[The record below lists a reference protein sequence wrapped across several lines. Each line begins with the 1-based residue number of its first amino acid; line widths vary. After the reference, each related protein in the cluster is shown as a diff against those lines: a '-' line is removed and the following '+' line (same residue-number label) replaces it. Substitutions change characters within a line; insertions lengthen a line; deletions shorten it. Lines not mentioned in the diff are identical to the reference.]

1 MEKKVQEV
9 FATLSGIDVNNH
21 VEAKQNLKYLSWPW
35 AWSEVKKRYPDATYE
50 VMEDEQGRQWFED
63 TDLGI
68 MCRTAVTIKG
78 ERLTMW
84 LPVMDASNKAMKRC
98 TYKYTVYNR
107 YKNAYEEKIVPAATM
122 FDINKTIMRCLVKN
136 LAMFGL
142 GLYIYAGEDLP
153 EIDEPQPQPAQPQ
166 QEQAKQEQA
175 KQVKPVQKPD
185 MMQEEVLR
193 AYALPAID
201 QAQTK
206 DDLKRIYN
214 DYKQQLGNV
223 QEFIDALSARKK
235 QVTL

>member
-9 FATLSGIDVNNH
+9 FTTLSGIDVNNH

-84 LPVMDASNKAMKRC
+84 LPVMDASNKAMKRSA
-98 TYKYTVYNR
+98 YKYTVYNK
-107 YKNAYEEKIVPAATM
+107 YKNAYEEKVVPAATM
-122 FDINKTIMRCLVKN
+122 FDINKTIMRCLTKN
-136 LAMFGL
+136 IAMFGL
-142 GLYIYAGEDLP
+142 GLNIYAGEDMP
-153 EIDEPQPQPAQPQ
+153 MITDEPQSQPQPTPAQT
-166 QEQAKQEQA
+166 

-185 MMQEEVLR
+185 MMQEEILR

-223 QEFIDALSARKK
+223 QEFIDALAARKK
-235 QVTL
+235 QIPL

>member
-9 FATLSGIDVNNH
+9 FTTLSGIDVNNH

-35 AWSEVKKRYPDATYE
+35 AWSEVKSRYPDATYE
-50 VMEDEQGRQWFED
+50 VMEDEHGHQWFED
-63 TDLGI
+63 ADFGI

-84 LPVMDASNKAMKRC
+84 LPVMDAANKAMKRSA
-98 TYKYTVYNR
+98 YKYTVYNK
-107 YKNAYEEKIVPAATM
+107 YKNAYEEKVVPAATM
-122 FDINKTIMRCLVKN
+122 FDINKTIMRCLTKN
-136 LAMFGL
+136 IAMFGL
-142 GLYIYAGEDLP
+142 GLNIYAGEDMP
-153 EIDEPQPQPAQPQ
+153 MITDETQQEEQVQPQ
-166 QEQAKQEQA
+166 QA

-193 AYALPAID
+193 VYALPAIE

>member
-1 MEKKVQEV
+1 MDKKVQEV
-9 FATLSGIDVNNH
+9 FTTLSGIDVNNH

-84 LPVMDASNKAMKRC
+84 LPVMDASNKAMKRSA
-98 TYKYTVYNR
+98 YKYTVYNK
-107 YKNAYEEKIVPAATM
+107 YKNAYEEKVVPAATM
-122 FDINKTIMRCLVKN
+122 FDINKTIMRCLTKN
-136 LAMFGL
+136 IAMFGL
-142 GLYIYAGEDLP
+142 GLNIYAGEDMP
-153 EIDEPQPQPAQPQ
+153 MITDEPQSQPQPTPAQT
-166 QEQAKQEQA
+166 

-185 MMQEEVLR
+185 MMQEEILR

-223 QEFIDALSARKK
+223 QEFIDALAARKK
-235 QVTL
+235 QIPL

>member
-9 FATLSGIDVNNH
+9 FTTLNAIDVRER
-21 VEAKQNLKYLSWPW
+21 VEQKNNLKYLTWSW
-35 AWSEVKKRYPDATYE
+35 AWAEVKSRYPDATYE
-50 VMEDEQGRQWFED
+50 VMEDEHGHQWFED
-63 TDLGI
+63 ADFGI

-84 LPVMDASNKAMKRC
+84 LPVMDAANKAMKRSA
-98 TYKYTVYNR
+98 YKYTVYNK
-107 YKNAYEEKIVPAATM
+107 YKNAYEEKVVPAATM
-122 FDINKTIMRCLVKN
+122 FDINKTIMRCLTKN
-136 LAMFGL
+136 IAMFGL
-142 GLYIYAGEDLP
+142 GLNIYAGEDMP
-153 EIDEPQPQPAQPQ
+153 MITDEPQPQPTPQPTP
-166 QEQAKQEQA
+166 AQA

-185 MMQEEVLR
+185 MMQDEVLR
-193 AYALPAID
+193 AYALPAIE

-214 DYKQQLGNV
+214 DYKDTLGNV

>member
-9 FATLSGIDVNNH
+9 FTTLSGIDVNNH
-21 VEAKQNLKYLSWPW
+21 VEAKQNMKYLSWPW

-50 VMEDEQGRQWFED
+50 VMEDEHGHQWFED
-63 TDLGI
+63 ADFGI

-84 LPVMDASNKAMKRC
+84 LPVMDASNKAMKRSA
-98 TYKYTVYNR
+98 YKYTVYNK
-107 YKNAYEEKIVPAATM
+107 YKNAYEEKVVPAATM
-122 FDINKTIMRCLVKN
+122 FDINKTIMRCLTKN
-136 LAMFGL
+136 IAMFGL
-142 GLYIYAGEDLP
+142 GLNIYAGEDMP
-153 EIDEPQPQPAQPQ
+153 MITDEPQPQPTPAQT
-166 QEQAKQEQA
+166 

-185 MMQEEVLR
+185 MMQEEILR

-223 QEFIDALSARKK
+223 QEFIDALAARKK

>member
-1 MEKKVQEV
+1 MDKKVQEV
-9 FATLSGIDVNNH
+9 FTTLSGIDVNNH

-50 VMEDEQGRQWFED
+50 VMEDEHGRQWFED

-84 LPVMDASNKAMKRC
+84 LPVMDASNKAMKRSA
-98 TYKYTVYNR
+98 YKYTVYNR

-153 EIDEPQPQPAQPQ
+153 EIDEPQPQQVQPQ
-166 QEQAKQEQA
+166 QAR
-175 KQVKPVQKPD
+175 QVKPVQKPD
-185 MMQEEVLR
+185 VMQNEMLR

-223 QEFIDALSARKK
+223 QEFIDALAARKK
-235 QVTL
+235 QIPL

>member
-1 MEKKVQEV
+1 MDKKVQEV
-9 FATLSGIDVNNH
+9 FTTLSGIDVNNH
-21 VEAKQNLKYLSWPW
+21 VEAKQNMKYLSWPW

-50 VMEDEQGRQWFED
+50 VMEDEHGHQWFED
-63 TDLGI
+63 ADFGI

-84 LPVMDASNKAMKRC
+84 LPVMDASNKAMKRSA
-98 TYKYTVYNR
+98 YKYTVYNK
-107 YKNAYEEKIVPAATM
+107 YKNAYEEKVVPAATM
-122 FDINKTIMRCLVKN
+122 FDINKTIMRCLTKN
-136 LAMFGL
+136 IAMFGL
-142 GLYIYAGEDLP
+142 GLNIYAGEDMP
-153 EIDEPQPQPAQPQ
+153 MITDEPQPQPTPAQT
-166 QEQAKQEQA
+166 

-185 MMQEEVLR
+185 MMQEEILR
-193 AYALPAID
+193 AYALPAVE

-223 QEFIDALSARKK
+223 QEFIDALAARKK